1 MLTNQS
7 KIVKNSI
14 ISLFVALYAIVATVS
29 TIHLIDFFLLS
40 NPYWLAVTLAI
51 AFEIGAA
58 ASLASIIILDKTNRN
73 LVWFLFIII
82 TLMQIQGNMFFTFTH
97 LGPEEF
103 KQWSQLF
110 GLKNES
116 IIYQKRILS
125 IVSGGILP
133 VVALGFIKSLVDYI
147 RPSYQTHNANNGTAD
162 ADNTDT
168 SYVEKNNETSNA
180 TNESSSLGDTNIKE
194 EVSVNDLVNNAVTE
208 QESSQESSQE
218 NNKEVKGDDATSIM
232 GLEEEEEED
241 QMQKAMRKKAENQK
255 KGLANS

>member
-1 MLTNQS
+1 MLANQS

-14 ISLFVALYAIVATVS
+14 ISLFVALYTIVATVS

-40 NPYWLAVTLAI
+40 NPYWLAVTLAV

-58 ASLASIIILDKTNRN
+58 ASLASIIILDQTNRN
-73 LVWFLFIII
+73 LVWFLFIVI

-110 GLKNES
+110 GLKDKS

-147 RPSYQTHNANNGTAD
+147 RPAHQTQNAND
-162 ADNTDT
+162 ASVNTNNTNTSDTEKDNELYN
-168 SYVEKNNETSNA
+168 S
-180 TNESSSLGDTNIKE
+180 TNEDNHLANTSIKE
-194 EVSVNDLVNNAVTE
+194 EVSVDNLMNDSAPE
-208 QESSQESSQE
+208 QESSQE
-218 NNKEVKGDDATSIM
+218 NNEEANQDDATSIM